1 MCGRRERLAS
11 DLVKHFSALPTPAQP
26 TGETVGHYLD
36 TDADRAH
43 NGANVQRASQASER
57 GRRACAEGPRG
68 GVARGLPNVSR
79 ETL

>member
-1 MCGRRERLAS
+1 MCRRRMSHVS
-11 DLVKHFSALPTPAQP
+11 DLVKHQSTCATCVPN
-26 TGETVGHYLD
+26 TGKTVGHYLD

-43 NGANVQRASQASER
+43 NGANVQRASQAFER

-68 GVARGLPNVSR
+68 GVARGPPNVSR